1 MDTAL
6 LFTGVILNDGDSFS
20 AICIDTDIASDG
32 ISADEAKRNL
42 IEAVNL
48 YIESALENNLPI
60 IRPVPSGENP
70 LHSNLPNFYTPS
82 EFLVLILEAQYPA
95 AQYLS
100 WGFYRQFR
108 YCS

>member
-70 LHSNLPNFYTPS
+70 LHLNDKHIVSSFKIH
-82 EFLVLILEAQYPA
+82 VD
-95 AQYLS
+95 LS
-100 WGFYRQFR
+100 VHTYA
-108 YCS
+108 